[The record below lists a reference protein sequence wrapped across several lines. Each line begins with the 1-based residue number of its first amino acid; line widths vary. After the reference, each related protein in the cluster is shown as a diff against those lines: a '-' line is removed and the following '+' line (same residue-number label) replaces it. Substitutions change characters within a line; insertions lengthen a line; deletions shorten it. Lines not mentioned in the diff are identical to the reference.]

1 MSSHVKTAGFFG
13 PGIAL
18 MQRFPMSLKMLA
30 MAAVLVVPLLLV
42 GVLLVKSYGDVRRD
56 ALQEL
61 SGLRVVQG
69 VTQVALATE
78 DSLGEWRRAAK
89 GDEKAKAGL
98 ASAQQKLRTAVQA
111 LDQAVQAE
119 SELALNQAWQPMRQA
134 LTALADGQTDAGNVY
149 QQYLAQREA
158 LRSFASLAGETSGL
172 LLDPFAQSYFL
183 MDIVV
188 ERMLPLLQATA
199 FLRNEGAML
208 LQQQAVTGGADA
220 SLITAAIRLGGQAD
234 GLIELAAQIEQRLAS
249 LKRADEP
256 APAGWSE
263 LKKETSVFAET
274 VRMTLGGGA
283 LTTEAAQHLADGGKV
298 MEAQLAFA
306 QSASAR
312 LQALLQER
320 ADRARHQIIGV
331 SAGGLLVLVLL
342 IYGMVSFYRAT
353 MQGLRSLVAVIDQ
366 ATQGD
371 LTGQVEVRG
380 RDEMAQ
386 MGQKFKLMLASLS
399 ALVADVR
406 SVATVLGFMGHQLVE
421 DSGQLAGRTQ
431 SQAAALEE
439 ATANVRETAETVTRN
454 GQAVQE
460 VSRVSEVLHRETEQ
474 ASSLMH
480 QTVQGM
486 GTLQATSQRMNEII
500 GVIDSIAFQTNIL
513 ALNAAVEAA
522 RAGEAGR
529 GFAVVAAEVRNLAQR
544 TQAAAGEVRSLIADS
559 TGRVQSSVTEIRSVN
574 DVMDKLVQGIRD
586 IAVRIDSMA
595 VASNQQS
602 EALKEVVQAMGDIDT
617 VTYENAAMVDRTSA
631 RSHQLMESTEDLSR
645 SVQHMR
651 LSQGT
656 ADVAMRMVNEAL
668 AHIQAVG
675 LDRAAEDFYR
685 PGRFLDRDLYI
696 FVLDREGTYRIMG
709 ADRAKSGM
717 HTRELPGVD
726 ADKLMHDIIDRVDGG
741 GGWVEYNI
749 VNPVTGDVRGK
760 SSFVL
765 PIDAQ
770 LVVGCGAYRSALA
783 DR

>member
-1 MSSHVKTAGFFG
+1 VPFNPDWLADVHSSPYAEQLARGYRRLRFAPALEREYRDYQLRDTLELRRLAVCVAMLVWLAFAGVDIWMIDG
-13 PGIAL
+13 
-18 MQRFPMSLKMLA
+18 
-30 MAAVLVVPLLLV
+30 PLLFA
-42 GVLLVKSYGDVRRD
+42 LL
-56 ALQEL
+56 
-61 SGLRVVQG
+61 
-69 VTQVALATE
+69 
-78 DSLGEWRRAAK
+78 
-89 GDEKAKAGL
+89 
-98 ASAQQKLRTAVQA
+98 
-111 LDQAVQAE
+111 
-119 SELALNQAWQPMRQA
+119 
-134 LTALADGQTDAGNVY
+134 
-149 QQYLAQREA
+149 
-158 LRSFASLAGETSGL
+158 
-172 LLDPFAQSYFL
+172 
-183 MDIVV
+183 
-188 ERMLPLLQATA
+188 
-199 FLRNEGAML
+199 
-208 LQQQAVTGGADA
+208 
-220 SLITAAIRLGGQAD
+220 AIRLGVALLLLFCGRLILRRSHRELLVPLSIACIGAMGLGAAAIIALGHGQD
-234 GLIELAAQIEQRLAS
+234 PFFPYEGLLLVCIAAYFLAGLRL
-249 LKRADEP
+249 
-256 APAGWSE
+256 
-263 LKKETSVFAET
+263 V
-274 VRMTLGGGA
+274 
-283 LTTEAAQHLADGGKV
+283 EAA
-298 MEAQLAFA
+298 
-306 QSASAR
+306 SA
-312 LQALLQER
+312 
-320 ADRARHQIIGV
+320 
-331 SAGGLLVLVLL
+331 LVLVLL

-595 VASNQQS
+595 VASNQQAA
-602 EALKEVVQAMGDIDT
+602 ALKEVAQAMTQLDS
-617 VTYENAAMVDRTSA
+617 VTNDNAAMVERSA
-631 RSHQLMESTEDLSR
+631 HHATDLLAHTADLEQA
-645 SVQHMR
+645 VQHLR

-656 ADVAMRMVNEAL
+656 ADL
-668 AHIQAVG
+668 ARQLVERAYAHVQQVG
-675 LDRAAEDFYR
+675 YARASEDFYR
-685 PGRFLDRDLYI
+685 PDGTFIDRDLYI
-696 FVLDREGTYRIMG
+696 FVLDRAGVYRVMG
-709 ADRAKSGM
+709 ANRAKTG
-717 HTRELPGVD
+717 TRVHDAPGID
-726 ADKLMHDIIDRVDGG
+726 AERFMRDIWTQAEEG

-749 VNPVTGDVRGK
+749 VNPLTGDVRGK

-765 PIDAQ
+765 PLSDDLLI
-770 LVVGCGAYRSALA
+770 GCGAYRSALQA
-783 DR
+783 G